1 MQYPHAILI
10 DKKDDLT
17 FLAMAV
23 KSAYG
28 IKQSAAFEVSARA
41 LGFRSHNA
49 IVNLISEK
57 PVWITVSAYLS
68 SVSKLL
74 QDDAALTLLRQQVE
88 SLEQE
93 LPLTSTVATQEAS
106 GLDKTL
112 VSEPI
117 IRVNRSRGNNIPQPA
132 SGYDSVSFIHWDHR
146 VLMHAAEQ
154 AINRYLT
161 DSQLNHWRTT
171 KTDSRLEVSCTKGTE
186 LRLLTLSF
194 DKLPHSELWLSH
206 LCLSESI
213 SDSIFAST
221 WYAIHKQLVPFHG
234 LLCTESPLYNNWPI
248 RPVPVTRTDN
258 GMYYRPGLPDFGE
271 DTPDE
276 VIDEWLVTNKSKFT
290 AAMMTEQVSDEQAEE
305 WFDVG
310 ISDCSFWHP
319 VSPDPTAVLTC
330 IADTEDGPVAI
341 FVVPDPQLI
350 KE

>member
-1 MQYPHAILI
+1 MQYPHVILI

-23 KSAYG
+23 KSTYG
-28 IKQSAAFEVSARA
+28 IKQSTAFEVSARA

-57 PVWITVSAYLS
+57 PVWITANAYLS
-68 SVSKLL
+68 SVSKRL
-74 QDDAALTLLRQQVE
+74 QDTAALTLLKQQVE

-93 LPLTSTVATQEAS
+93 LPLTSTVATQEAP

-117 IRVNRSRGNNIPQPA
+117 IRVSRSRGNNIPQPA
-132 SGYDSVSFIHWDHR
+132 SGYDGVSFIHWDHR
-146 VLMHAAEQ
+146 VLLHAAEQ

-171 KTDSRLEVSCTKGTE
+171 KTDRRLDVCCAKGTE
-186 LRLLTLSF
+186 QRLLTLSF

-206 LCLSESI
+206 LCLSERI
-213 SDSIFAST
+213 SESIFANT
-221 WYAIHKQLVPFHG
+221 WYAIHKRLVPFHG

-258 GMYYRPGLPDFGE
+258 GMYHYPSLPDFNE
-271 DTPDE
+271 DTPND
-276 VIDEWLVTNKSKFT
+276 VVTEWLVANKSKFT
-290 AAMMTEQVSDEQAEE
+290 SVMMTDQVSDEQSEE

-319 VSPDPTAVLTC
+319 VSPDPTGVLAC
-330 IADTEDGPVAI
+330 IVDTEDGPAALFLI
-341 FVVPDPQLI
+341 PDPKLI
-350 KE
+350 